1 MQSVAKC
8 HILRYDDIMAKS
20 IRISDGLYAAAE
32 ASSGKMRR
40 SLAQQ
45 VEYWA
50 ELGRALEQAGVT
62 SAQAAAILDGDLRS
76 RERMMLKLG
85 LATPESMHF
94 IPAHTARQ
102 AKVRFPELYDDK
114 VLDD

>member
-1 MQSVAKC
+1 
-8 HILRYDDIMAKS
+8 MAKS
-20 IRISDGLYAAAE
+20 VRISDELYAAAE
-32 ASSGKMRR
+32 TCSGNMRR

-62 SAQAAAILDGDLRS
+62 SAQAAAILDGNLS
-76 RERMMLKLG
+76 ARERMMLKLG
-85 LATPESMHF
+85 LAKPESMHF
-94 IPAHTARQ
+94 IPPHTARQ
-102 AKVRFPELYDDK
+102 AKVRFPELYDDT